1 MTKQIR
7 PLLLLLLFLNLTI
20 YAQASEK
27 MFVNPSGNIS
37 VEQVIQIVRSQN
49 LEVQA
54 ALKDVQSK
62 SQLIKQAGV
71 LPNPEIELESENIF
85 GSGDNTSFD
94 NAETTARLGTTLE
107 LGGKRR
113 YRIQAAK
120 IERKLA
126 HLSYLSVLSTQ
137 IKEAKQYSIEVLKQQ
152 ELLKLSQERLKTSQA
167 FQQEITKRVE
177 KGRLN
182 VVEQKRASI
191 LVAQSKLALT
201 KRNQEL
207 VNAKNKLS
215 LIWGYPEAQF
225 KNVEGDLQLIDEL
238 PSLEKL
244 QEKSEVSLGVL
255 IKKTEVD
262 LAKVEIDIE
271 KSQGSQDLSI
281 AGGIKHENSS
291 NDKSFV
297 ISAGMPIAIFNRN
310 TGAIEAAKLRL
321 NTKELELQ
329 SVGQDL
335 QSQLMTLSSQAKIL
349 KTEIESL
356 NQTVIPESQHVFE
369 RIQEGYLKG
378 KYSYI
383 AVLEA
388 QNANFEFREHY
399 LGALADY
406 HNVIAEIAQLTEQLQ
421 KGEEH
426 VSTNN

>member
-1 MTKQIR
+1 MNKPIAI
-7 PLLLLLLFLNLTI
+7 LLLYLFFNLTTWV
-20 YAQASEK
+20 QASSATAI
-27 MFVNPSGNIS
+27 NPTGNLTFD
-37 VEQVIQIVRSQN
+37 QIVQLVKSQN
-49 LEVQA
+49 LEVSTSKKELQA
-54 ALKDVQSK
+54 KQI
-62 SQLIKQAGV
+62 LIQQASV

-85 GSGDNTSFD
+85 GSADNTSFD

-113 YRIQAAK
+113 FRIQAAK
-120 IERKLA
+120 IERQIA

-137 IKEAKQYSIEVLKQQ
+137 IKEAKQYSTEVLKQQ
-152 ELLKLSQERLKTSQA
+152 QLLKLFQERLKTSQA

-215 LIWGYPEAQF
+215 LIWGYSEAQF

-244 QEKSEVSLGVL
+244 QEKSEVSIGVL

-262 LAKVEIDIE
+262 LAEVEIDIE
-271 KSQGSQDLSI
+271 KSQGSQDLSV

-321 NTKELELQ
+321 NQKELELQ
-329 SVGQDL
+329 SVDQDIQNL
-335 QSQLMTLSSQAKIL
+335 LMTLSSQAKIL

-356 NQTVIPESQHVFE
+356 SQTVIPESQHVFE

-406 HNVIAEIAQLTEQLQ
+406 HNVVAEITQLTEQLQ
-421 KGEEH
+421 KGEED